1 MKQFFNKSWSLDFFI
16 HNIIAIFD
24 IRFRFERD
32 VSKGGPELRQ
42 GLVHRR
48 ASHLAVSRPRRQ
60 RPRGSADDA
69 EPQQHQQVQDQCPH
83 QCRLCRHPGLGGER

>member
-1 MKQFFNKSWSLDFFI
+1 MKQFFNKSWSLDYFI

-48 ASHLAVSRPRRQ
+48 ASYLAVT
-60 RPRGSADDA
+60 
-69 EPQQHQQVQDQCPH
+69 
-83 QCRLCRHPGLGGER
+83 